1 VITIAVV
8 AAVAT
13 IVAVGALHAM
23 ASGGPRDP
31 EPTHAASAQEPSSAP
46 QQPASVPTTP
56 ATVAPS
62 PVESMPETPPAD
74 VVPVKPPA
82 RVPLVS
88 PASRPAQAPVFVSPA
103 APSPNVVEQ
112 PAVAPVQPRPAQ
124 QAPVDLRPDPAGGTL
139 IAQASHALADGE
151 TPRALALAHQAVLA
165 NPSDADAWLI
175 LGAACQAAGNV
186 PAARDAYRSCV
197 SSARTANISECRLL
211 AGQ

>member
-1 VITIAVV
+1 
-8 AAVAT
+8 
-13 IVAVGALHAM
+13 
-23 ASGGPRDP
+23 
-31 EPTHAASAQEPSSAP
+31 
-46 QQPASVPTTP
+46 
-56 ATVAPS
+56 
-62 PVESMPETPPAD
+62 
-74 VVPVKPPA
+74 
-82 RVPLVS
+82 
-88 PASRPAQAPVFVSPA
+88 
-103 APSPNVVEQ
+103 VEQ